1 MSIKVESG
9 YIASKIFLQNDP
21 KRFQTNL
28 APLFRKLGS
37 SEIHEKNPAF
47 YNFAAFT
54 HIWLPQGNYMTNQVH
69 VFKESTKYMRQG
81 ALKI

>member
-1 MSIKVESG
+1 MSLKVESG

-37 SEIHEKNPAF
+37 SEIHEKSLAF

-54 HIWLPQGNYMTNQVH
+54 HIWLPQGNYMTN
-69 VFKESTKYMRQG
+69 
-81 ALKI
+81 